1 MEEKSLP
8 WYRYPWVWFIIAI
21 PAASVVASMITLS
34 IALQN
39 SPELVTPDD
48 TGVASAQERAY
59 D

>member
-1 MEEKSLP
+1 MEEHSLP

-21 PAASVVASMITLS
+21 PASSVVASMITLS

-39 SPELVTPDD
+39 SPELVTAAD
-48 TGVASAQERAY
+48 TEIVHVQEKPN